1 MSGILTAF
9 LGGSGFREALN
20 TTLTIGTATAGAGLN
35 VRGFSSLALG
45 GYIPTTF
52 GSLGSATLSDGKTSV
67 SVYDER
73 DTSTPLYTAVVAI
86 SGFAS
91 NPGQG
96 YLYDVTSNGV
106 TKVGLVATGYSYT
119 SGRATWTWEA
129 PTTVNLF
136 GFLTSGS
143 TSLVIRIT

>member
-9 LGGSGFREALN
+9 LGGGALVALN

-35 VRGFSSLALG
+35 VRGFSSRVLPA
-45 GYIPTTF
+45 YSPTTF
-52 GSLGSATLSDGKTSV
+52 GSLGSATLSDGRTCV
-67 SVYDER
+67 SVYDDR
-73 DTSTPLYTAVVAI
+73 DTVTPLYAPVLSI

-96 YLYDVTSNGV
+96 YLYDVTSNGI
-106 TKVGLVATGYSYT
+106 TKLGSNASAYTYS
-119 SGRATWTWEA
+119 SGTATWEWQGI
-129 PTTVNLF
+129 TTAVLF
-136 GFLTSGS
+136 GFGLSGS